1 VGKVKLAII
10 ANGGAGGISFPER
23 RDKGLRKA
31 VRAGYEILKAGGS
44 SLDAVVRAVALLEDD
59 PIFNAGTGSVLGLTG
74 EVEMDA
80 SLMTSEGGFGAVAAL
95 QSVRH
100 PIEVA
105 RLVME
110 KTDHFLLAGEG
121 ALRFARLM
129 GVKPCNPVTPERK
142 ALWRRSR
149 KGLKSKYFQKLEEL
163 SGYYGTV
170 GVVAL
175 DWEGRLTTGT
185 STGGINLHLPG
196 RVGDTPILGAGT
208 YCDRNG
214 GVSTTGHGEAIM
226 KTFLALR
233 AVQLLARHPARTA
246 ARKAIDY
253 ATRQGCRC
261 GLVGIDK
268 KGSILCLDNTKG
280 MSWCYIKDG
289 SLRSFWEKRH

>member
-1 VGKVKLAII
+1 M
-10 ANGGAGGISFPER
+10 
-23 RDKGLRKA
+23 
-31 VRAGYEILKAGGS
+31 RAL
-44 SLDAVVRAVALLEDD
+44 VLLEDD

-142 ALWRRSR
+142 TLWRRSR
-149 KGLKSKYFQKLEEL
+149 KELKSKYFQKLKEL
-163 SGYYGTV
+163 GGYYGTV

-175 DWEGRLTTGT
+175 DMEGRLATGT
-185 STGGINLHLPG
+185 STGGISLHLPG
-196 RVGDTPILGAGT
+196 RVGDTPIIGAGT

-226 KTFLALR
+226 KTLLALR
-233 AVQLLARHPARTA
+233 TVQLLARYPARVA
-246 ARKAIDY
+246 ARKAIAY
-253 ATRQGCRC
+253 ATRNGCRC
-261 GLVGIDK
+261 GLVGIDR
-268 KGSILCLDNTKG
+268 KGGILCLDNTKG
-280 MSWCYIKDG
+280 MSWCFIKDG
-289 SLRSFWEKRH
+289 SLRSFWDKRH

>member
-1 VGKVKLAII
+1 MSNLVII
-10 ANGGAGGISFPER
+10 ANGGAGGIPYPER
-23 RDKGLRKA
+23 RAKGLKRA
-31 VRAGYEILKAGGS
+31 VGAGYEILKSGGS
-44 SLDAVVRAVALLEDD
+44 SLDAVERSAAILEDIK
-59 PIFNAGTGSVLGLTG
+59 IFNAGTGSVLGLTG

-80 SLMTSEGGFGAVAAL
+80 SLMTSEGNFGAVAAL

-110 KTDHFLLAGEG
+110 KTDHILLAGEG

-129 GVKPCNPVTPERK
+129 GMKPYNPVTPERK
-142 ALWRRSR
+142 ALWRKSR
-149 KGLKSKYFQKLEEL
+149 KGLKSKYFQRLKEL

-175 DWEGRLTTGT
+175 DKDGRLAAGT

-196 RVGDTPILGAGT
+196 RVGDTPIIGAGT
-208 YCDRNG
+208 YCDQNG

-233 AVQLLARHPARTA
+233 TVQLLARYSARVA

-253 ATRQGCRC
+253 ATQHQCRC
-261 GLVGIDK
+261 GLIGIDK
-268 KGSILCLDNTKG
+268 KGGILCLDNTKG

-289 SLRSFWEKRH
+289 TIKSFR

>member
-1 VGKVKLAII
+1 MGKVKPAII

-31 VRAGYEILKAGGS
+31 VGAGYEVLREGGT
-44 SLDAVVRAVALLEDD
+44 SLEAVVRAVALLEDD

-95 QSVRH
+95 QGVRH

-110 KTDHFLLAGEG
+110 KTDHILLAGEG

-129 GVKPCNPVTPERK
+129 GVKTFNPVTPERK
-142 ALWRRSR
+142 FLWRRSR
-149 KGLKSKYFQKLEEL
+149 KGLKSKYFQRLKEL

-175 DWEGRLTTGT
+175 DREGRLAAGT

-208 YCDRNG
+208 YCDQNG

-233 AVQLLARHPARTA
+233 TVQLLARYPAGVA

-253 ATRQGCRC
+253 ATQRQCRC
-261 GLVGIDK
+261 GLVGIAK
-268 KGSILCLDNTKG
+268 QGNILCQENTGG
-280 MSWCYIKDG
+280 MSWCYIKSG
-289 SLRSFWEKRH
+289 AMKSFWDNQ

>member
-1 VGKVKLAII
+1 MIKPVII

-23 RDKGLRKA
+23 REKGLRKA
-31 VRAGYEILKAGGS
+31 VGVGYKVLEGGGT
-44 SLDAVVRAVALLEDD
+44 SLEAVVRAVALLEDD

-105 RLVME
+105 RLVLE
-110 KTDHFLLAGEG
+110 KTDHILLAGEG

-129 GVKPCNPVTPERK
+129 GAKPHHPVTRERK

-149 KGLKSKYFQKLEEL
+149 KGLKSKYFQRLQEL
-163 SGYYGTV
+163 RGYYGTV

-175 DWEGRLTTGT
+175 DQEGRLAVGT
-185 STGGINLHLPG
+185 STGGISLHLPG

-208 YCDRNG
+208 YCDPHG

-226 KTFLALR
+226 KNFLALR
-233 AVQLLARHPARTA
+233 TVQFLARYPARVA

-261 GLVGIDK
+261 GLIGIDR
-268 KGSILCLDNTKG
+268 KGGILCLDNTKG

-289 SLRSFWEKRH
+289 TIKSFR

>member
-1 VGKVKLAII
+1 MIKPVII

-23 RDKGLRKA
+23 RDKGLRKS
-31 VRAGYEILKAGGS
+31 VGAGYEVLEGGGT
-44 SLDAVVRAVALLEDD
+44 SLEAVVQAVALLEDD

-110 KTDHFLLAGEG
+110 KTDHILLAGEG

-149 KGLKSKYFQKLEEL
+149 KGLKSKYFQRLKEL
-163 SGYYGTV
+163 SDYYGTV

-175 DWEGRLTTGT
+175 DQEGRIAVGT
-185 STGGINLHLPG
+185 STGGVSLHLPG
-196 RVGDTPILGAGT
+196 RIGDTPIIGGGT

-233 AVQLLARHPARTA
+233 TVQLLARYPASVA
-246 ARKAIDY
+246 ASKAIDY

-268 KGSILCLDNTKG
+268 KGGILCLDNTKG
-280 MSWCYIKDG
+280 MSWCYIRDG
-289 SLRSFWEKRH
+289 NIKSFR